1 MTTTL
6 IGGEYLMK
14 SSTGAYLK
22 IQGHFINMSNEDGTR
37 NAVSIRRDGIYV
49 DDYYYI
55 RSGDAYYN
63 LMDWIRHSETA
74 GTVDISGNNC
84 YIEGYYYIR
93 HHGEW
98 WKLEDYVKDIAN
110 N

>member
-1 MTTTL
+1 
-6 IGGEYLMK
+6 
-14 SSTGAYLK
+14 
-22 IQGHFINMSNEDGTR
+22 
-37 NAVSIRRDGIYV
+37 
-49 DDYYYI
+49 
-55 RSGDAYYN
+55 
-63 LMDWIRHSETA
+63 MDWIRHSETA